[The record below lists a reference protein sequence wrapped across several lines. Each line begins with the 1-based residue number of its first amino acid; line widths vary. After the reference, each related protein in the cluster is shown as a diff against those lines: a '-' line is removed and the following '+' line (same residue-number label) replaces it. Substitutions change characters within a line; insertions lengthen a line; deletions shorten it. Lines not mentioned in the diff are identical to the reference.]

1 MNKLILL
8 TACLLA
14 TGPLSAK
21 ERTVKI
27 LLYSV
32 SKPAA
37 LTLTPGQGKVFIN
50 AIPLKAST
58 LISANGSLV
67 SVKGFVPARKTARLN
82 ISGNGA
88 WLSGSTSPKRLHKG
102 LLEITAEK
110 GRLKIIN
117 TIPLEEYIA
126 SVTSG
131 EAGDLSQAEAF
142 KAQAL
147 AARTY
152 TLKHIGNHI
161 KDGYNMC
168 DSTHC
173 QLFTGFGAVRPIAR
187 SAADSTRGEI
197 VTYQD
202 KPAATFYHSICG
214 GRTETMTYVWPFEHK
229 PYLVSIMDGP
239 ARKPYCSIAPGF
251 SWKTRI
257 SMKALT
263 GMARSQ
269 RWILPDENVRK
280 MEVLDRGIS
289 KRAVT
294 LQFSTEKRSV
304 RISATNFYHGVGR
317 RKGWDAIRSALFY
330 VYSGK
335 DYVVL
340 EGKGNGHGV
349 GMCQWGA
356 EGMARRGFKYRDILT
371 HYYPGTVCKN
381 INDSQD

>member
-1 MNKLILL
+1 LKKLIFL

-21 ERTVKI
+21 ERMVKI

-37 LTLTPGQGKVFIN
+37 LTLTPGQGKVLVN
-50 AIPLKAST
+50 ATPLKAPA
-58 LISANGSLV
+58 LISAKGALV
-67 SVKGFVPARKTARLN
+67 SVKGFGPAGRAVRLN
-82 ISGNGA
+82 ISGKGA
-88 WLSGSTSPKRLHKG
+88 WLSGGLSPKRLYKG
-102 LLEITAEK
+102 VLEITAEK
-110 GRLKIIN
+110 SRLKIIN
-117 TIPLEEYIA
+117 TVPLEEYIA
-126 SVTSG
+126 GVTSG
-131 EAGDLSQAEAF
+131 EAGDLSQMEAF
-142 KAQAL
+142 KAQAV

-152 TLKHIGNHI
+152 TLKYIDNHI

-173 QLFTGFGAVRPIAR
+173 QLFTGFGAIRPCAQA
-187 SAADSTRGEI
+187 AADSTRGEV
-197 VTYQD
+197 VTYQN
-202 KPAATFYHSICG
+202 KLAATFYHSICG

-229 PYLVSIMDGP
+229 PYLVSIRDGP
-239 ARKPYCSIAPGF
+239 DRKPYCSIAPGF
-251 SWKTRI
+251 NWKTRI

-269 RWILPDENVRK
+269 KWILPTENVQK
-280 MEVLDRGIS
+280 MEVLDRGVS

-294 LQFSTEKRSV
+294 LEFSTEKRRV

-317 RKGWDAIRSALFY
+317 HKGWDAIRSTLFN

-340 EGKGNGHGV
+340 EGRGNGHGV

-356 EGMARRGFKYRDILT
+356 EGMARLGFKYRDILT

-381 INDSQD
+381 IDDLTR